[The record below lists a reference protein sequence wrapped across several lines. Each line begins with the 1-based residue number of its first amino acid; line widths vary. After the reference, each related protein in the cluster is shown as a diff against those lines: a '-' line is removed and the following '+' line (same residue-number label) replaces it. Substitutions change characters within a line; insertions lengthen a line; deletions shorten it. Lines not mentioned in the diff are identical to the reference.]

1 MLPSC
6 RRTYTQRCIF
16 VKYLVLNSRASLIFS
31 VPYLC
36 WQCCNFP
43 IIHTWMRTNI
53 FRTPYLRQP
62 LSTAQSFSVHR
73 EQPHLDRTPK
83 RKLTLLTMAR
93 GNSGGRST
101 GKGKQRGRKD
111 TTAPGSPPSSDSS
124 FPSSTRGDFEEE
136 GSGDID
142 DDVDALMDDEGD
154 DYVFNPADFPLLE
167 GEIDFFG
174 DLDGLEETEESRVL
188 PGAQPLDTSGGITP
202 KKKAVKLPVLAVIG
216 RPNVGKSTIVNRL
229 CRTMSTEPDAIVY
242 DYEGV
247 TRDRIY
253 RKAEWNGR
261 VFEVVDTGGLIF
273 DEDQDNLFAPQIREQ
288 ALLALEESVAAILVV
303 DGQVGVTTLDEEVAK
318 FLRLQKNK
326 PIFVAVN
333 KCETPNMG
341 EAMASMFWKL
351 GLGEPFPVSGLHGT
365 GVAEMLERMLPHIYE
380 VEEAEREEAIKVA
393 IVGRPNVGKSSLL
406 NRLYGKERAIVSD
419 VAGTTRDAVDA
430 LVEVN
435 GKSYRFIDTAGI
447 RRRKKVEYGN
457 EFLMVNR
464 ALKAVR
470 RADVVLL
477 VVDVVEGINDQDKIL
492 AQRIAEDGRA
502 CVIVA
507 NKWDAVEKDDRTFN
521 EAVVYVKEE
530 LFAVSWADVLF
541 TSALTGQRCHK
552 IFDAIDK
559 ASAAHRQRVKTS
571 ILNEV
576 LGEALVWQRPPTVKS
591 SQQGRVY
598 YCNQVATEPP
608 SVVVFCNNPKLFP
621 DSYKRYL
628 DRKFRESLDLTGT
641 PIRWYFRGK
650 KLRQLAKQGSPVPYG
665 MPGS

>member
-1 MLPSC
+1 
-6 RRTYTQRCIF
+6 
-16 VKYLVLNSRASLIFS
+16 
-31 VPYLC
+31 
-36 WQCCNFP
+36 
-43 IIHTWMRTNI
+43 
-53 FRTPYLRQP
+53 
-62 LSTAQSFSVHR
+62 
-73 EQPHLDRTPK
+73 
-83 RKLTLLTMAR
+83 MAR
-93 GNSGGRST
+93 GSSGTSSS
-101 GKGKQRGRKD
+101 GKGKQRTRKE
-111 TTAPGSPPSSDSS
+111 APRPSTPASPSSPISKKQ
-124 FPSSTRGDFEEE
+124 EEE
-136 GSGDID
+136 EDLLFFNSALKGAAAD
-142 DDVDALMDDEGD
+142 DDEDDDEGSLVDDEGD
-154 DYVFNPADFPLLE
+154 DYVFNPADFPMLE

-174 DLDGLEETEESRVL
+174 DMDGLEEESLTPAAAAAAAAGGVSPTTPL
-188 PGAQPLDTSGGITP
+188 PP
-202 KKKAVKLPVLAVIG
+202 KRQAKLPVIAVIG

-229 CRTMSTEPDAIVY
+229 CKTMSTEPDAIVY

-261 VFEVVDTGGLIF
+261 MFEVVDTGGLIF

-303 DGQVGVTTLDEEVAK
+303 DGQVGVTTLDEEIAK
-318 FLRLQKNK
+318 FLRLKKNK
-326 PIFVAVN
+326 PIYVAVN
-333 KCETPNMG
+333 KCETQNMG

-365 GVAEMLERMLPHIYE
+365 GVAEVLESMLPHIYH
-380 VEEAEREEAIKVA
+380 VDEAERDDAIKVA

-419 VAGTTRDAVDA
+419 IAGTTRDAVDA
-430 LVEVN
+430 MVEAN
-435 GKSYRFIDTAGI
+435 GKMYKFIDTAGI

-477 VVDVVEGINDQDKIL
+477 VVDVVEGVNDQDKIL
-492 AQRIAEDGRA
+492 AQRIADDGRA

-507 NKWDAVEKDDRTFN
+507 NKWDAVEKDDKTFN
-521 EAVVYVKEE
+521 EAVIYVKEE
-530 LFAVSWADVLF
+530 LFAVNWADVLF

-552 IFDAIDK
+552 IFEAVDK
-559 ASAAHRQRVKTS
+559 AAAAHRMRVKTA

-576 LGEALVWQRPPTVKS
+576 LGEALKWQRPPTVKS

-608 SVVVFCNNPKLFP
+608 AVVVFCNNPKLFP

-641 PIRWYFRGK
+641 PIRWHFRGK
-650 KLRQLAKQGSPVPYG
+650 KLRQLAKTGSPVPYG